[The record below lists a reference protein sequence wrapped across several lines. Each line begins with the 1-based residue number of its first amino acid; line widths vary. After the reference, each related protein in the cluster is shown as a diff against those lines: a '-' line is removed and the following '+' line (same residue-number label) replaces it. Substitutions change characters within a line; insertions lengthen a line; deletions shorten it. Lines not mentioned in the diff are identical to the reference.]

1 MSPLETKMKIP
12 YDPTANR
19 FIEHIEAF
27 GLFGQFNHD
36 LKFREKLPENPN
48 LLILYGE
55 NGTGKTTLL
64 WLIYHLLNREV
75 GRGHRSFLA
84 KQRFKRLCIKFSDGL
99 QIAAEREADEI
110 GSFIMTVSY
119 KSKTVAN
126 FEYEVA
132 EDGSVKVPARDPHH
146 LKFLE
151 RLPIFNLAFLAHSR
165 LTKPDEDPR
174 SRHWRTMAEIKAG
187 VKSVLPIEVS
197 IAKALGIARQQ
208 AITASNAG
216 QSTANSIYTELVDRI
231 SRMRLPVPE
240 SGAEEGRQKLIRRL
254 ELQSKTTA
262 EYSNLG
268 LISELPVEG
277 LLNTLQTISPD
288 RLHLAIQILEPF
300 LQGNEARFEALR
312 ILHTALTAMVES
324 VNSLYLN
331 KGISL
336 HLEKGL
342 QIFASNDQQ
351 LKPSQLSSGEQEL
364 LILFCEVIGNLKPQT
379 ILLIDEPELSLN
391 VTWQKTLL
399 NSLLKCASGIDLQF
413 LVATHSIE
421 LLAHHRANVTRLS
434 TDQIR
439 PDEAIPADETLEP

>member
-1 MSPLETKMKIP
+1 
-12 YDPTANR
+12 
-19 FIEHIEAF
+19 
-27 GLFGQFNHD
+27 
-36 LKFREKLPENPN
+36 
-48 LLILYGE
+48 
-55 NGTGKTTLL
+55 
-64 WLIYHLLNREV
+64 
-75 GRGHRSFLA
+75 
-84 KQRFKRLCIKFSDGL
+84 
-99 QIAAEREADEI
+99 
-110 GSFIMTVSY
+110 
-119 KSKTVAN
+119 
-126 FEYEVA
+126 
-132 EDGSVKVPARDPHH
+132 
-146 LKFLE
+146 
-151 RLPIFNLAFLAHSR
+151 
-165 LTKPDEDPR
+165 
-174 SRHWRTMAEIKAG
+174 
-187 VKSVLPIEVS
+187 
-197 IAKALGIARQQ
+197 
-208 AITASNAG
+208 
-216 QSTANSIYTELVDRI
+216 
-231 SRMRLPVPE
+231 MRLPVPE

>member
-1 MSPLETKMKIP
+1 
-12 YDPTANR
+12 
-19 FIEHIEAF
+19 
-27 GLFGQFNHD
+27 
-36 LKFREKLPENPN
+36 
-48 LLILYGE
+48 
-55 NGTGKTTLL
+55 
-64 WLIYHLLNREV
+64 
-75 GRGHRSFLA
+75 
-84 KQRFKRLCIKFSDGL
+84 
-99 QIAAEREADEI
+99 
-110 GSFIMTVSY
+110 
-119 KSKTVAN
+119 
-126 FEYEVA
+126 
-132 EDGSVKVPARDPHH
+132 
-146 LKFLE
+146 
-151 RLPIFNLAFLAHSR
+151 
-165 LTKPDEDPR
+165 
-174 SRHWRTMAEIKAG
+174 
-187 VKSVLPIEVS
+187 
-197 IAKALGIARQQ
+197 
-208 AITASNAG
+208 
-216 QSTANSIYTELVDRI
+216 
-231 SRMRLPVPE
+231 
-240 SGAEEGRQKLIRRL
+240 
-254 ELQSKTTA
+254 
-262 EYSNLG
+262 
-268 LISELPVEG
+268 LPVEG